1 MAESTVL
8 RGAGWVVQMS
18 DTCKTGQDPQWK
30 TELEVCCAMPQ
41 GTTVTGSEL
50 RATTEA
56 VSGVEHGKATFVLV
70 GQVLE
75 NPTNP
80 FKRLRS
86 PDTSQRDSRLQDEPF
101 FFGVG
106 ASSR

>member
-1 MAESTVL
+1 M
-8 RGAGWVVQMS
+8 
-18 DTCKTGQDPQWK
+18 
-30 TELEVCCAMPQ
+30 
-41 GTTVTGSEL
+41 
-50 RATTEA
+50 RATNEA

-80 FKRLRS
+80 LKRLRS

-101 FFGVG
+101 FFLVWEPRRDNISNLLKLYQCYSCVFCFVLWQ
-106 ASSR
+106 AVTY

>member
-1 MAESTVL
+1 MWE
-8 RGAGWVVQMS
+8 
-18 DTCKTGQDPQWK
+18 TGQDPQWE
-30 TELEVCCAMPQ
+30 TGLEVCCAMPQ

-50 RATTEA
+50 RATSEA

-80 FKRLRS
+80 LKRLRS

-101 FFGVG
+101 FFWCGSLVEITFQIC
-106 ASSR
+106 